1 MPCRKFCSSPRAA
14 TPPSGLATNTSPCH
28 FLSGGTP
35 FRPFET
41 AASTRSRP
49 TATFHAPARASP
61 PASKRSPN
69 SSIPPLKFRARP
81 EQPSCQ
87 SPRKRAPPAPPRF
100 SLSPWTFASGHL
112 FQRPVDNSRFIYK
125 TLICKGEPHDRN
137 RNQTR
142 HRGTCGSQRSRTRL
156 SPRLR
161 NGAPHRAANQ
171 RRAALHPRRPLPH
184 ALPHG
189 TARLDSVP
197 GKPAAAAGGG
207 AVIASRLWE
216 RKCYRRSARNGRS
229 FSEHCASSR
238 RCPMPD
244 WEKVVGEQLTGLALD
259 AADEREVHAELAAH
273 LEETYEALLRE
284 GMTGSD
290 AIQRALSLAGDWNDL
305 QRKIQSART
314 RKDTMTNRIT
324 QFWLPGFLTFALS
337 MSVLELV
344 QKFFPQPF
352 MLRLDHPPVLLF
364 YVPWLLTLPLAGALG
379 AYLSKSAG
387 ASPPMALF
395 SSLFPVLP
403 LAAIFL
409 IAIPVGL
416 VISHMLSHSIVAAAF
431 LTLGIEWVAVPG
443 AVLLAGGFLMRVFF
457 SRRLV
462 SRRIVGG

>member
-1 MPCRKFCSSPRAA
+1 
-14 TPPSGLATNTSPCH
+14 
-28 FLSGGTP
+28 
-35 FRPFET
+35 
-41 AASTRSRP
+41 
-49 TATFHAPARASP
+49 
-61 PASKRSPN
+61 
-69 SSIPPLKFRARP
+69 
-81 EQPSCQ
+81 
-87 SPRKRAPPAPPRF
+87 
-100 SLSPWTFASGHL
+100 
-112 FQRPVDNSRFIYK
+112 
-125 TLICKGEPHDRN
+125 
-137 RNQTR
+137 
-142 HRGTCGSQRSRTRL
+142 
-156 SPRLR
+156 
-161 NGAPHRAANQ
+161 
-171 RRAALHPRRPLPH
+171 
-184 ALPHG
+184 
-189 TARLDSVP
+189 
-197 GKPAAAAGGG
+197 
-207 AVIASRLWE
+207 
-216 RKCYRRSARNGRS
+216 
-229 FSEHCASSR
+229 
-238 RCPMPD
+238 MPD
-244 WEKVVGEQLTGLALD
+244 WEKVVGEQLIGLALD

-284 GMTGSD
+284 GMTESD

-379 AYLSKSAG
+379 AYLSKRAG

-443 AVLLAGGFLMRVFF
+443 AVLLAGGFLMQVFF